1 MSIKYNIASDG
12 ETAEKH
18 CFAQSVKIYAQYR
31 GNLLNIQDM
40 KEYDVSLLADV
51 DLTSD
56 KFPLFYRNKATGKVN
71 STSGYTTKLGLR
83 ETADGKFCYIQED
96 DYSFESV
103 IGEDENGEPITTTIN
118 VEYSKIPLG
127 FAWDDITETEP
138 EWKVI
143 EDEG

>member
-1 MSIKYNIASDG
+1 MAIKYNISSSHDD
-12 ETAEKH
+12 AEKH
-18 CFAQSVKIYAQYR
+18 CFAQSVKIFAQYR
-31 GNLLNIQDM
+31 GKLLNVLDG
-40 KEYDVSLLADV
+40 KEYNVSLLSDA

-71 STSGYTTKLGLR
+71 STSGYTTELGLK
-83 ETADGKFCYIQED
+83 ETADGKFCYIQKD
-96 DYSFESV
+96 DYSFESI

-127 FAWDDITETEP
+127 FAWDEITEIEP